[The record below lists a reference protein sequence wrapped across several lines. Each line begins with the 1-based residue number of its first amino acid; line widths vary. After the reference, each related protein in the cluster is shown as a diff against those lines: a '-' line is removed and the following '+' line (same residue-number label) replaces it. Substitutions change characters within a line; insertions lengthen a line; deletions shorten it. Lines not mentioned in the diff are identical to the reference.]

1 MPWLLLSP
9 QRLLPLRGPQQI
21 SWDNATLGVR
31 TKIPSPQGSSS
42 IRRHRRPPQKP
53 TRLYFHMQKS
63 TMIAN
68 YDVKMGTFIS
78 RGMLC
83 NKSNDPTLVLTSTG
97 GIILYLK
104 IIGFPEILNC
114 FFAAFPV
121 YAVAHS
127 MVCAVSKRHR
137 LFHCF
142 IIYQEILKAVSEKL
156 TAFKG

>member
-1 MPWLLLSP
+1 
-9 QRLLPLRGPQQI
+9 
-21 SWDNATLGVR
+21 
-31 TKIPSPQGSSS
+31 
-42 IRRHRRPPQKP
+42 
-53 TRLYFHMQKS
+53 
-63 TMIAN
+63 MIAN

-83 NKSNDPTLVLTSTG
+83 NKSNYPTLVLTSTG

-114 FFAAFPV
+114 FFVAFLV
-121 YAVAHS
+121 YAAAHS
-127 MVCAVSKRHR
+127 MVCAVSKQHR

-142 IIYQEILKAVSEKL
+142 IIYQEIAQLTLKAVSEKL

>member
-1 MPWLLLSP
+1 MVRMRSPVQIWLAAPRKSLKLQRVSGFLLFCAMW
-9 QRLLPLRGPQQI
+9 LPAQKP
-21 SWDNATLGVR
+21 T
-31 TKIPSPQGSSS
+31 
-42 IRRHRRPPQKP
+42 QKP

-83 NKSNDPTLVLTSTG
+83 NKSNYPTLVLTSTG

-114 FFAAFPV
+114 FFVAFLV

-127 MVCAVSKRHR
+127 MVCAVSKQHR

-142 IIYQEILKAVSEKL
+142 IIYQEIAQLTLKAVSEKL

>member
-1 MPWLLLSP
+1 MYPLTSLVRMRSPVQIWLAAPRKSLEP
-9 QRLLPLRGPQQI
+9 QRVLGFLLFCAI
-21 SWDNATLGVR
+21 WC
-31 TKIPSPQGSSS
+31 SPK
-42 IRRHRRPPQKP
+42 KP
-53 TRLYFHMQKS
+53 TRLYFYMQKS

-83 NKSNDPTLVLTSTG
+83 NKSNYPTLVLTSTG

-114 FFAAFPV
+114 FFVAFLV

-127 MVCAVSKRHR
+127 MVCAVSKQHR

-142 IIYQEILKAVSEKL
+142 IIYQEIAQLTLKAVSEKL